1 VTDRLLVFARA
12 AGCVRRGAVVAAAA
26 LVALA
31 LAGCGDVNAASN
43 DAVTV
48 SGSTLSIYAS
58 LPPGKSGGQV
68 ATDVFDA
75 ERLAFRQ
82 SAATIDGYHLRFGTT
97 HAGEISQDA
106 RNVVSDKT
114 AIAYLGEI
122 APGTSGVSVQI
133 TNELG
138 LLQVSPT
145 DTATYLTHAT
155 PGVKDSP
162 QQFYPAIQSFDTTFG
177 RVVPTTAAEA
187 TAIVARMKH
196 VGVSSLDVE
205 HDATAYGTSVAD
217 ELSSDARAA
226 GLSLTG
232 SPAGAAAMFYAGLP
246 TSAAAHA
253 LDAAASSAP
262 HARLFAPS
270 ALYDDA
276 FVASLSS
283 AAQGALTVSAPG
295 FLPSSLDA
303 VGRSFVAAFR
313 SAYRHTPVPQAIFGY
328 EAMRAVLA
336 AIRGAGSHAAVR
348 QAVVADFREL
358 TRTAAQSALGAYTLK
373 DGDTNIAPFVFAEVS
388 SGSLAPRVAG

>member
-12 AGCVRRGAVVAAAA
+12 AGCVRRGAVVAAAG

-283 AAQGALTVSAPG
+283 AAQGALT
-295 FLPSSLDA
+295 
-303 VGRSFVAAFR
+303 FVTSFR
-313 SAYRHTPVPQAIFGY
+313 SAYGHTPVPQAIFGY

>member
-1 VTDRLLVFARA
+1 VTDRLSVPGRA
-12 AGCVRRGAVVAAAA
+12 RRGAAFAAAC
-26 LVALA
+26 LVAFA
-31 LAGCGDVNAASN
+31 IAGCGDENAASN

-58 LPPGKSGGQV
+58 LPPGNSGGQV
-68 ATDVFDA
+68 AGDVFDA
-75 ERLAFRQ
+75 EQLAFHQ
-82 SAATIDGYHLRFGTT
+82 SASTIDGFHLQFERT
-97 HAGEISQDA
+97 HADEVSQDA
-106 RNVVSDKT
+106 RNVVSNKT

-122 APGTSGVSVQI
+122 PPGTSGVSVQI

-155 PGVKDSP
+155 PGVKNSP
-162 QQFYPAIQSFDTTFG
+162 QHFYPARKSFQTTFG

-187 TAIVARMKH
+187 TALVARMKH
-196 VGVSSLDVE
+196 VGVTSLDVE
-205 HDATAYGTSVAD
+205 HDATAYGISVAD
-217 ELSSDARAA
+217 EVSADARSA

-232 SPAGAAAMFYAGLP
+232 SPSGASAVLYAGLP

-253 LDAAASSAP
+253 LDSAAASAP

-276 FVASLSS
+276 FVSSLSS

-303 VGRSFVAAFR
+303 VGRAFVTSFR
-313 SAYRHTPVPQAIFGY
+313 SAYGHTPVPQAIFGY

-336 AIRGAGSHAAVR
+336 AIRQAGSHAAVR
-348 QAVVADFREL
+348 QTVIADFRDL
-358 TRTAAQSALGAYTLK
+358 KRTAAQSALGAYTLN
-373 DGDTNIAPFVFAEVS
+373 DGDTNIAPFIFAEVS
-388 SGSLAPRVAG
+388 SGSLVPRVAG